1 MKKLLLCIALLLLCA
16 GCTQKGDSAELNYI
30 KEGTAEDILYVY
42 YDVTIDGN
50 MESGVVYEKDSIKQ
64 LYDILSG
71 VEVDTKKS
79 AAKENDMLVEV
90 RFTNNQKKII
100 TFENDLIQI
109 EGNSY
114 KANNIDQLRNMLTE
128 YEIAHS

>member
-1 MKKLLLCIALLLLCA
+1 
-16 GCTQKGDSAELNYI
+16 
-30 KEGTAEDILYVY
+30 
-42 YDVTIDGN
+42 

-100 TFENDLIQI
+100 TFENNLIQI

-114 KANNIDQLRNMLTE
+114 KANNIEELRNMLTE

>member
-1 MKKLLLCIALLLLCA
+1 MKKLLLCIALLLLCT
-16 GCTQKGDSAELNYI
+16 GCAQKGDSAELNYI
-30 KEGTAEDILYVY
+30 KEGTADDILYVY

-90 RFTNNQKKII
+90 RFTNNQKKTI

-109 EGNSY
+109 DGNSY
-114 KANNIDQLRNMLTE
+114 KANNIQELRNMLTE
-128 YEIAHS
+128 YETAHS

>member
-30 KEGTAEDILYVY
+30 KETTADDILYVY

-100 TFENDLIQI
+100 TFENNLIQI
-109 EGNSY
+109 EGNNY
-114 KANNIDQLRNMLTE
+114 KANNIEELRNMLTE

>member
-1 MKKLLLCIALLLLCA
+1 MKKLLLCISLLLLCA
-16 GCTQKGDSAELNYI
+16 GCAQKGDSAELNYI
-30 KEGTAEDILYVY
+30 KETTADDILYVY

-79 AAKENDMLVEV
+79 AAKENDMLV
-90 RFTNNQKKII
+90 
-100 TFENDLIQI
+100 
-109 EGNSY
+109 
-114 KANNIDQLRNMLTE
+114 
-128 YEIAHS
+128 